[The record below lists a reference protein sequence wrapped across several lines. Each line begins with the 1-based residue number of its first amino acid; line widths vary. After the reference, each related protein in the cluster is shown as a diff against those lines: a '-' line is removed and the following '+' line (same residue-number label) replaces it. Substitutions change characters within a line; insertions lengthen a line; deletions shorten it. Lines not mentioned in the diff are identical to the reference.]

1 MSKNQQTEQPMDIKV
16 VYVEKIQ
23 QFFITPL
30 KRSWNNS

>member
-1 MSKNQQTEQPMDIKV
+1 MSKNQQTGQPMDIKV